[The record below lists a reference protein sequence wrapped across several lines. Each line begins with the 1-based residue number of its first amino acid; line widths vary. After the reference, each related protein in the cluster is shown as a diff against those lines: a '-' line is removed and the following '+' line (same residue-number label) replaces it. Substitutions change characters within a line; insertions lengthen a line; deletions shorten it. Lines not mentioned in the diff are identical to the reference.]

1 MSAVSVC
8 AAVYSEVLQ
17 SSTGTGT
24 QSRSVCTSTMYGLV
38 VEEYKLGIQ
47 YGGHFTQQYRYY
59 KIARHTVR
67 WAFHTLVPVVPLR
80 YGSDTKGAIWK
91 RKGGNLETLFATG
104 RKRGQSGKNP

>member
-24 QSRSVCTSTMYGLV
+24 KPQRLYQYYGLV

-80 YGSDTKGAIWK
+80 YGSGTKGAIWK